1 MKQHAEWDQTPDLS
15 RFSPFLI
22 CPAKRLDRTSS
33 GGQLPAAMR
42 KPKLFIPGPVDV
54 APETYAAM
62 AGPAIGHRG
71 ADFENLYTSIQ
82 PGIRQIVG
90 TSRPVFFSTSSAW
103 GVMEGCIRNLVKTKV
118 LNLCCGAFS
127 DKWFSVAQSC
137 GVEAEK
143 IQVEWGQPIDP
154 EAVRAKLAEGGFD
167 TVTLVHN
174 ETSTG
179 VLNPL
184 REIVEVVK
192 SFEGVL
198 MVVDTVSSLST
209 VPIGF
214 DELGIDVLLAGVQKA
229 LALPPGL
236 AIFATSEAAL
246 DRAASV
252 PDRGYYFDF
261 CEFAKNDAKNNTP
274 STPAIP
280 HLYGLQ
286 ERVKVI
292 MAEGLEARYERHR
305 TNNRLVHEWGD
316 RHGFELLPPDG
327 YRSLS
332 LSCFMTPENLD
343 QVGWIKAVIVNH
355 GFAINGGY
363 GKIKGK
369 TFRISNMGNETPNT
383 MQELLT
389 ALDAELPKFL
399 S

>member
-1 MKQHAEWDQTPDLS
+1 MS
-15 RFSPFLI
+15 
-22 CPAKRLDRTSS
+22 
-33 GGQLPAAMR
+33 

-71 ADFENLYTSIQ
+71 KDFEELYASIQ
-82 PGIRQIVG
+82 PGIREVVG

-103 GVMEGCIRNLVKTKV
+103 GVMEGCIRNLVKKKV

-127 DKWFSVAQSC
+127 DKWFGVAQSC
-137 GVEAEK
+137 GKDAEK

-154 EAVRAKLAEGGFD
+154 EDVRAKLSEGGFD

-184 REIVEVVK
+184 KEISEVVK

-198 MVVDTVSSLST
+198 LVVDTVSSLSAM
-209 VPIGF
+209 PINF

-229 LALPPGL
+229 IALPPGL
-236 AIFATSEAAL
+236 AVFVTSDAAL
-246 DRAASV
+246 ERASTID
-252 PDRGYYFDF
+252 DRGYYFDF
-261 CEFAKNDAKNNTP
+261 CEFASNDAKNNTP

-280 HLYGLQ
+280 HLYGLL
-286 ERVKVI
+286 ERVNVMI
-292 MAEGLEARYERHR
+292 EEGLENRFKRHAS
-305 TNNRLVHEWGD
+305 NNAMVHAWGAK
-316 RHGFELLPPDG
+316 HGFELLPPEG

-332 LSCFMTPENLD
+332 LSCFVTPDNLD
-343 QVGWIKAVIVNH
+343 QGGWIKAVSQNH

-369 TFRISNMGNETPNT
+369 TFRISNMGNETAET
-383 MQELLT
+383 MQELLD